1 MRVAILADV
10 HANLPALE
18 AVLEDMWAEG
28 AESLWHLGD
37 AVGYGADPFAC
48 LQILADMDALLIA
61 GNHEQATCDLAEAQG
76 FNPAASQAIRWTHD
90 ILSSGIRQTMCDLP
104 LNLSPLPG
112 VFLFHGLPGS
122 TSGYIRTSETARLV
136 FDHLSDRDPRIRFA
150 FFGHTHRPMIFSHLP
165 GDPVRMFDP
174 GQDLMAAPGRKYL
187 INPGSVGQPR
197 DGDPRAHY
205 LLLDVEDGHILFKRI
220 EYDIASAQDRILT
233 SGLPPSLAARL
244 SQGL

>member
-1 MRVAILADV
+1 MRVAVLADV

-18 AVLEDMWAEG
+18 AVVEDLRSEG

-48 LQILADMDALLIA
+48 LQLLADLDAVIVT
-61 GNHEQATCDLAEAQG
+61 GNHEQAACDLAEADG
-76 FNPAASQAIRWTHD
+76 FNPTAAIAARWTHD
-90 ILSSGIRQTMCDLP
+90 TLHASVRGSICDLP
-104 LNLSPLPG
+104 VNVSPLPG

-122 TSGYIRTSETARLV
+122 TSGYIRTPETAGQV

-150 FFGHTHRPMIFSHLP
+150 FFGHTHRPMVFSHLP
-165 GDPVRMFDP
+165 GRPVRMFGP
-174 GQDLMAAPGRKYL
+174 GPDLIAAPGRRYL

-197 DGDPRAHY
+197 NGDPRAHY
-205 LLLDVEDGHILFKRI
+205 LLFDTEEGHVLFKRI
-220 EYDIASAQDRILT
+220 IYDVAAAQDRILAM
-233 SGLPPSLAARL
+233 GLPPSLAARL